1 MKIVN
6 FDNSNLKEM
15 KRIVLLAFCVLS
27 FAVLSQAQNLKF
39 GHINTNELI
48 SLMSERDSA
57 VVKLQAYQNDLI
69 ETLEGMETEYN
80 NKVNEYQRKSN
91 EWAPVVLETKQR
103 ELQELGQR
111 MQQFQQTA
119 QQEMAQMQQVLMQP
133 VIEKAQNAL
142 TKIAKANNLVYV
154 FDLSAGA
161 LIYYD
166 DAVSMDLLPQ
176 AKKELGIPAEKV
188 APTQLGNE
196 NGQTN

>member
-1 MKIVN
+1 MK
-6 FDNSNLKEM
+6 K
-15 KRIVLLAFCVLS
+15 IVLLTACVLS
-27 FAVLSQAQNLKF
+27 FGAFANAQTLKF

-57 VVKLQAYQNDLI
+57 LVKLMAYENDLQ
-69 ETLEGMETEYN
+69 ETLEGMGTEYN

-111 MQQFQQTA
+111 IQQFQQNA
-119 QQEMAQMQQVLMQP
+119 QQEMAQMQQTLMTP

-142 TKIAKANNLVYV
+142 TKIAKEQKLVYV
-154 FDLSAGA
+154 FDLSAGS

-166 DAVSMDLLPQ
+166 DTVSVDLLPM
-176 AKKELGIPAEKV
+176 AKKELGIPAAKV
-188 APTQLGNE
+188 APTQLQPAAAATPNA
-196 NGQTN
+196 Q